1 MHSNSYFNYFYDL
14 LSDLKKRFSIDV
26 PLSHKISDKKELE
39 NVFKI
44 IRNETYD
51 YDSRLLEHKTFQFI
65 VNFCNKYELD
75 KRILSDDEIL
85 ELLKQLKTE
94 NNSTNY
100 NFTIFE
106 FSVLFETYY
115 ICISNYEH
123 RNFIQNIRKM
133 IILSDFCCYETY
145 GTFDLENF
153 GLFISWNRIKDHL
166 NDAFDNLLFYN
177 NELIY

>member
-1 MHSNSYFNYFYDL
+1 MYSNSYLNYFYDL

-26 PLSHKISDKKELE
+26 PLNHKISDKKELE
-39 NVFKI
+39 NVFEI
-44 IRNETYD
+44 IRNETYN

-75 KRILSDDEIL
+75 ERVLPDDEIL

-94 NNSTNY
+94 DRSINC
-100 NFTIFE
+100 NFT
-106 FSVLFETYY
+106 
-115 ICISNYEH
+115 
-123 RNFIQNIRKM
+123 IRKM
-133 IILSDFCCYETY
+133 IILSDFNCYETY

-153 GLFISWNRIKDHL
+153 GLFVSWNRIKDHL
-166 NDAFDNLLFYN
+166 NDAFDNRLFYN